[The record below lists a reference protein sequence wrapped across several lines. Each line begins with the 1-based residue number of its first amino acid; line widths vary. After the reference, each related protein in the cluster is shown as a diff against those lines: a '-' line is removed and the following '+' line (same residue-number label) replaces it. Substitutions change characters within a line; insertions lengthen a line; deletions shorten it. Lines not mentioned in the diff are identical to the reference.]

1 MPPWL
6 VWVSAGVGASVV
18 LLILLRVMGAG
29 SYYREDSSPEHWLQ
43 VAEAQFNEREF
54 TRALDSCQT
63 AELRKPDVDT
73 QGRIRAL
80 RERIQK
86 GMLRDQDQAALD
98 GSKHALESM
107 QQLEASYPTTSRPR
121 PVVREL
127 ARTAQQWLKT
137 YSDIVRRY
145 PESAGDVQKVQDLYD
160 RCAPLAQLDKP
171 DDATD
176 VMFAVE
182 RRLAPPRP
190 LYREAL
196 FVADSYLQAHPND
209 PNNGKL
215 KDRRDGVVGAAK
227 AEFDRH
233 EAEARRLLSAGQWAA
248 ARSELQLMRNVIV
261 VDAWTKVA
269 DALEKDIQHA
279 SK

>member
-6 VWVSAGVGASVV
+6 MWVSIGAVSSVV
-18 LLILLRVMGAG
+18 LLILLRLLGAG
-29 SYYREDSSPEHWLQ
+29 SYYREESSPEHWLQ
-43 VAEAQFNEREF
+43 VAEAQFNDRDF
-54 TRALDSCQT
+54 MRAIDSCQN
-63 AELRKPDVDT
+63 AELRKPDAET
-73 QGRIRAL
+73 MQRIRAL

-86 GMLRDQDQAALD
+86 GQLRDQDQAALD
-98 GSKHALESM
+98 GAKHALESM
-107 QQLEASYPTTSRPR
+107 QQLEASYPSTSRPR

-127 ARTAQQWLKT
+127 ARNAQQWLKS
-137 YSDIVRRY
+137 YSEILRRY
-145 PESAGDVQKVQDLYD
+145 PESASSVQTVQDLYD
-160 RCAPLAQLDKP
+160 RTATLAQLDKP

-176 VMFAVE
+176 VIFAVE

-196 FVADSYLQAHPND
+196 FVADGYISAHPND
-209 PNNGKL
+209 PNIGKL
-215 KDRRDGVVGAAK
+215 RDRREGVVTAAK

-233 EAEARRLLSAGQWAA
+233 EATARSLLAAGQWAA

-261 VDAWTKVA
+261 IDAWSKVA
-269 DALEKDIQHA
+269 DALDKDIQRV